1 MGVGWA
7 VVVVSKHLSAD
18 SGYSSNGGRKRA
30 VLVTGRGTDIAFNL
44 DEEAPVAQL
53 AQELTDQLAGQIS
66 LYSRGGVSVNTGS
79 RILSEDEEAEI
90 RRIFRERSGLKIS
103 RLVSNDG
110 ESPIPEQSARKTPP
124 APLPKAESLPSA
136 QLSTADLARV
146 LSGMSPQSERS
157 RTGGM
162 VVRATVRSGESVRH
176 CGDLVILGDVNPG
189 AEVAADGD
197 VVVMGALKG
206 LCHAGAAGDEKAAI
220 IALEIASPCLRIG
233 GQEAMAAAISRSR
246 AGKGNRSSD
255 GSQPSI
261 AYVKGGEIHVSPF
274 AGRFARYTK
283 GVPYEG

>member
-1 MGVGWA
+1 M
-7 VVVVSKHLSAD
+7 SEHLVAD
-18 SGYSSNGGRKRA
+18 PGYSSNGGRKRT

-44 DEEAPVAQL
+44 NEEVPVDQL
-53 AQELTDQLAGQIS
+53 AQELTDQLGGQNS
-66 LYSRGGVSVNTGS
+66 LYSRGGISVNTGS
-79 RILSEDEEAEI
+79 RVLSGDEEAEI
-90 RRIFRERSGLKIS
+90 RRIFKEKSGLKIS
-103 RLVSNDG
+103 RFISNEG
-110 ESPIPEQSARKTPP
+110 ESLTVEGVAAQAPP
-124 APLPKAESLPSA
+124 PPSSRPGDDSVA

-176 CGDLVILGDVNPG
+176 FGDLVILGDVNPG
-189 AEVAADGD
+189 AEVSADGD

-220 IALEIASPCLRIG
+220 IALEITSPCLRIG
-233 GQEAMAAAISRSR
+233 GQEAMASSTAGRSR
-246 AGKGNRSSD
+246 AGKSGKNSN
-255 GSQPSI
+255 GAQPSI
-261 AYVKGGEIHVSPF
+261 AYVRRSEIYVAPF